1 LRRKLNQKLT
11 LTGSLK
17 LKKEVIILKEITKEI
32 GKQLLEILRLIFFI
46 PSGFL
51 AATIVK
57 FPLLL
62 IAQIQE
68 SMFGLKMDSWGT
80 HLWQT
85 LIFYVVCFLASIYA
99 KPKFLKSK
107 YFILAWSVLLG
118 FNAFI
123 FMSAL
128 PNPPYST
135 PIKIIID
142 AFAPIGVLIYLIKD
156 EKNDFFKLSK
166 TSNLPKE

>member
-1 LRRKLNQKLT
+1 M
-11 LTGSLK
+11 
-17 LKKEVIILKEITKEI
+17 KETTKEI
-32 GKQLLEILRLIFFI
+32 GKQLLEILRLIVFI
-46 PSGFL
+46 PAGFL
-51 AATIVK
+51 AGTIVK

-62 IAQIQE
+62 LARIQE

-85 LIFYVVCFLASIYA
+85 LIFYIVCFLASIYV

-107 YFILAWSVLLG
+107 YFILIWSVLLG
-118 FNAFI
+118 FNAFV

-142 AFAPIGVLIYLIKD
+142 AFTPIGVLIYLIKD
-156 EKNDFFKLSK
+156 EKNDVLKLSK
-166 TSNLPKE
+166 TGNLPKE

>member
-1 LRRKLNQKLT
+1 M
-11 LTGSLK
+11 
-17 LKKEVIILKEITKEI
+17 KETAKEI
-32 GKQLLEILRLIFFI
+32 GKQLLEILRLILFI
-46 PSGFL
+46 PTGFL
-51 AATIVK
+51 AGTLIK

-62 IAQIQE
+62 VARIQE

-85 LIFYVVCFLASIYA
+85 LIFYVVGFIASIYV

-142 AFAPIGVLIYLIKD
+142 AFVPIGVLIYLIKD
-156 EKNDFFKLSK
+156 EKNDFLQLSR
-166 TSNLPKE
+166 TNNSHEE

>member
-1 LRRKLNQKLT
+1 MKET
-11 LTGSLK
+11 A
-17 LKKEVIILKEITKEI
+17 KEV
-32 GKQLLEILRLIFFI
+32 GKKLLAIVRLMFFI
-46 PSGFL
+46 PAGFL
-51 AATIVK
+51 AGTIGK

-62 IAQIQE
+62 LARIQE

-85 LIFYVVCFLASIYA
+85 LIFYAVCFLASIYI

-142 AFAPIGVLIYLIKD
+142 AFAPIGVLIYLIVDKQ
-156 EKNDFFKLSK
+156 NDFLKLSK
-166 TSNLPKE
+166 TNNLPKEWRKYF

>member
-1 LRRKLNQKLT
+1 MKET
-11 LTGSLK
+11 A
-17 LKKEVIILKEITKEI
+17 KEV
-32 GKQLLEILRLIFFI
+32 GKKLLEIVRLIFFI
-46 PSGFL
+46 PAGFF
-51 AATIVK
+51 AGTIVK

-62 IAQIQE
+62 VARIQE
-68 SMFGLKMDSWGT
+68 SMFGLKMDGWGT
-80 HLWQT
+80 HQWQT
-85 LIFYVVCFLASIYA
+85 LIFYVVCFLASIYV

-142 AFAPIGVLIYLIKD
+142 AFAPIGVLIYLIVDKQ
-156 EKNDFFKLSK
+156 NDFLKLSK
-166 TSNLPKE
+166 TNNLPKE

>member
-1 LRRKLNQKLT
+1 MKET
-11 LTGSLK
+11 A
-17 LKKEVIILKEITKEI
+17 KEV
-32 GKQLLEILRLIFFI
+32 GKKLLEIVRFIFFI
-46 PSGFL
+46 PAGFL
-51 AATIVK
+51 AGTLVK

-62 IAQIQE
+62 LARIQE

-85 LIFYVVCFLASIYA
+85 LIFYVVCFLASIYV

-142 AFAPIGVLIYLIKD
+142 AFAPIGVLIYLIVDKQ
-156 EKNDFFKLSK
+156 NDFLKLSK
-166 TSNLPKE
+166 TNNSPKE

>member
-1 LRRKLNQKLT
+1 M
-11 LTGSLK
+11 
-17 LKKEVIILKEITKEI
+17 KETTKEI
-32 GKQLLEILRLIFFI
+32 GKQLLEILRLIVFI
-46 PSGFL
+46 PAGFL
-51 AATIVK
+51 AGTIVK

-62 IAQIQE
+62 LARIQE

-80 HLWQT
+80 LLWQT
-85 LIFYVVCFLASIYA
+85 LIFYIVCFCASIYV
-99 KPKFLKSK
+99 KPKFLKPK

-135 PIKIIID
+135 PIKIIVE
-142 AFAPIGVLIYLIKD
+142 AFAPIAVLIYLIKD
-156 EKNDFFKLSK
+156 EKNDVLKLSK

>member
-1 LRRKLNQKLT
+1 MKET
-11 LTGSLK
+11 A
-17 LKKEVIILKEITKEI
+17 KEV
-32 GKQLLEILRLIFFI
+32 GKQLLEILRLILFI
-46 PSGFL
+46 PTGFL
-51 AATIVK
+51 AGTLIK

-62 IAQIQE
+62 VARIQE

-85 LIFYVVCFLASIYA
+85 LIFYVVGFIASIYV

-135 PIKIIID
+135 PIKIIVE
-142 AFAPIGVLIYLIKD
+142 AFAPIAVLIYLIKD
-156 EKNDFFKLSK
+156 EKNDVLKLSK
-166 TSNLPKE
+166 TGNLPKE

>member
-1 LRRKLNQKLT
+1 M
-11 LTGSLK
+11 
-17 LKKEVIILKEITKEI
+17 KETTKEI
-32 GKQLLEILRLIFFI
+32 GKQLLEILRLIVFI
-46 PSGFL
+46 PAGFL
-51 AATIVK
+51 AGTIVK

-62 IAQIQE
+62 LARIQE

-85 LIFYVVCFLASIYA
+85 LIFYIVCFLASIYV

-118 FNAFI
+118 FNAFV

-142 AFAPIGVLIYLIKD
+142 AFTPIGVLIYLIKD
-156 EKNDFFKLSK
+156 EKNDVLKLSK

>member
-1 LRRKLNQKLT
+1 M
-11 LTGSLK
+11 
-17 LKKEVIILKEITKEI
+17 KETAREI
-32 GKQLLEILRLIFFI
+32 GKQLLEILKLILFI
-46 PSGFL
+46 PTGFL
-51 AATIVK
+51 AGTIVK

-62 IAQIQE
+62 IARIQE

-85 LIFYVVCFLASIYA
+85 LIFYIVCFLASIYV

-107 YFILAWSVLLG
+107 FFILAWSVLLG

-142 AFAPIGVLIYLIKD
+142 AFVPIGVLIYLIKD
-156 EKNDFFKLSK
+156 EKNDFLQLSR
-166 TSNLPKE
+166 TNNSHEE

>member
-1 LRRKLNQKLT
+1 MKET
-11 LTGSLK
+11 A
-17 LKKEVIILKEITKEI
+17 KEV
-32 GKQLLEILRLIFFI
+32 GKKLLEIVRLIFFI
-46 PSGFL
+46 PAGFL
-51 AATIVK
+51 AGTIVK

-62 IAQIQE
+62 VARIQE

-85 LIFYVVCFLASIYA
+85 LIFYVVCFLSSIYV

-142 AFAPIGVLIYLIKD
+142 AFAPIGVLIYLIVDKQ
-156 EKNDFFKLSK
+156 NDFLKLSK
-166 TSNLPKE
+166 TNNSPKE

>member
-1 LRRKLNQKLT
+1 M
-11 LTGSLK
+11 
-17 LKKEVIILKEITKEI
+17 KETAREI
-32 GKQLLEILRLIFFI
+32 GKQLLEILKLILFI
-46 PSGFL
+46 PTGFL
-51 AATIVK
+51 AGTIVK

-62 IAQIQE
+62 IARIQE

-85 LIFYVVCFLASIYA
+85 LIFYIVCFLASIYV
-99 KPKFLKSK
+99 KPKFLKFK
-107 YFILAWSVLLG
+107 FFILAWSVLLG

-142 AFAPIGVLIYLIKD
+142 AFVPIGVLIYLIKD
-156 EKNDFFKLSK
+156 EKNDFLQLGK
-166 TSNLPKE
+166 TNNSHKE

>member
-1 LRRKLNQKLT
+1 M
-11 LTGSLK
+11 
-17 LKKEVIILKEITKEI
+17 KETTKEI
-32 GKQLLEILRLIFFI
+32 GKQLLEILRLIVFI
-46 PSGFL
+46 PAGFL
-51 AATIVK
+51 AGTIVK

-62 IAQIQE
+62 LARIQE

-85 LIFYVVCFLASIYA
+85 LIFYIVCFLASIYV

-118 FNAFI
+118 FNAFV

-142 AFAPIGVLIYLIKD
+142 AFTHIGVLIYLIKD
-156 EKNDFFKLSK
+156 EKNDLLKLSK

>member
-1 LRRKLNQKLT
+1 M
-11 LTGSLK
+11 
-17 LKKEVIILKEITKEI
+17 KETRKEI
-32 GKQLLEILRLIFFI
+32 GKQLLEILRLIVFI
-46 PSGFL
+46 PAGFL
-51 AATIVK
+51 AGTIVK

-62 IAQIQE
+62 LARIQE

-85 LIFYVVCFLASIYA
+85 LIFYIVCLCASIYV

-118 FNAFI
+118 FNAFV

-142 AFAPIGVLIYLIKD
+142 AFTPIGVLIYLIVDKQ
-156 EKNDFFKLSK
+156 NDFLELSK
-166 TSNLPKE
+166 TNNLPKE

>member
-1 LRRKLNQKLT
+1 MKET
-11 LTGSLK
+11 A
-17 LKKEVIILKEITKEI
+17 KEV
-32 GKQLLEILRLIFFI
+32 GKKLLAIVRLMFFI
-46 PSGFL
+46 PAGFL
-51 AATIVK
+51 AGTIGK

-62 IAQIQE
+62 LARIQE

-85 LIFYVVCFLASIYA
+85 LIFYVVCFLASIYV

-142 AFAPIGVLIYLIKD
+142 AFAPIGVLIYLVVDKQ
-156 EKNDFFKLSK
+156 NDFLKLSK
-166 TSNLPKE
+166 TNNLPKE

>member
-1 LRRKLNQKLT
+1 MKET
-11 LTGSLK
+11 A
-17 LKKEVIILKEITKEI
+17 KEV
-32 GKQLLEILRLIFFI
+32 GKKLLEIVRLIFFI
-46 PSGFL
+46 PAGFL
-51 AATIVK
+51 AGTIVK

-62 IAQIQE
+62 VARIQE

-85 LIFYVVCFLASIYA
+85 LIFYVVCFLASIYV

-107 YFILAWSVLLG
+107 YFILVWSVLLG

-142 AFAPIGVLIYLIKD
+142 AFAPIGVLICLIVDKQ
-156 EKNDFFKLSK
+156 NDFLKLSK
-166 TSNLPKE
+166 TNNLPKE

>member
-1 LRRKLNQKLT
+1 M
-11 LTGSLK
+11 
-17 LKKEVIILKEITKEI
+17 KETAKGI
-32 GKQLLEILRLIFFI
+32 GKQLLEILRLILFI
-46 PSGFL
+46 PTGFL
-51 AATIVK
+51 AGTFIK

-62 IAQIQE
+62 LARIQE

-85 LIFYVVCFLASIYA
+85 LIFYIACFLASIYV

-107 YFILAWSVLLG
+107 FFILAWSVLLG

-128 PNPPYST
+128 PDPEYST
-135 PIKIIID
+135 RIKIIID

-156 EKNDFFKLSK
+156 QQNDFLRLSQRK
-166 TSNLPKE
+166 DN

>member
-1 LRRKLNQKLT
+1 M
-11 LTGSLK
+11 
-17 LKKEVIILKEITKEI
+17 KETAREI
-32 GKQLLEILRLIFFI
+32 GKQLLEILKLILFI
-46 PSGFL
+46 PTGFL
-51 AATIVK
+51 AGTIVK

-62 IAQIQE
+62 IARVQE

-85 LIFYVVCFLASIYA
+85 LIFYIVCFLASIYV

-107 YFILAWSVLLG
+107 FFILAWSVLLG

-142 AFAPIGVLIYLIKD
+142 AFVPIGVLIYLIKD
-156 EKNDFFKLSK
+156 EKNDFLQLSK
-166 TSNLPKE
+166 TNNSHEE

>member
-1 LRRKLNQKLT
+1 M
-11 LTGSLK
+11 
-17 LKKEVIILKEITKEI
+17 KETTKEI
-32 GKQLLEILRLIFFI
+32 GKQLLEILRLIVFI
-46 PSGFL
+46 PAGFL
-51 AATIVK
+51 AGTIVK

-62 IAQIQE
+62 LARIQE

-85 LIFYVVCFLASIYA
+85 LIFYIVCFLASIYV

-107 YFILAWSVLLG
+107 YFIFAWSVLLG
-118 FNAFI
+118 FNAFV

-142 AFAPIGVLIYLIKD
+142 AFTPIGVLIYLIKD
-156 EKNDFFKLSK
+156 EKNDLLKLSK

>member
-1 LRRKLNQKLT
+1 MKET
-11 LTGSLK
+11 T
-17 LKKEVIILKEITKEI
+17 KKI
-32 GKQLLEILRLIFFI
+32 GKQLLEILRLIVFI
-46 PSGFL
+46 PAGFL
-51 AATIVK
+51 AGTIVK

-62 IAQIQE
+62 LARIQE

-80 HLWQT
+80 LLWQT
-85 LIFYVVCFLASIYA
+85 LIFYIVCFCASIYV

-135 PIKIIID
+135 PIKIIVE
-142 AFAPIGVLIYLIKD
+142 AFAPIAVLIYLIKD
-156 EKNDFFKLSK
+156 EKNDVLKLSK

>member
-1 LRRKLNQKLT
+1 M
-11 LTGSLK
+11 
-17 LKKEVIILKEITKEI
+17 KETAKEI
-32 GKQLLEILRLIFFI
+32 GKQLLEILRLILFI
-46 PSGFL
+46 PTGFL
-51 AATIVK
+51 AGTIVK
-57 FPLLL
+57 FHLLL
-62 IAQIQE
+62 IARVQE

-85 LIFYVVCFLASIYA
+85 LIFYMVCFLASIYV

-128 PNPPYST
+128 PNPLYST

-156 EKNDFFKLSK
+156 EKNDFFKLIK

>member
-1 LRRKLNQKLT
+1 M
-11 LTGSLK
+11 
-17 LKKEVIILKEITKEI
+17 KETTKEI
-32 GKQLLEILRLIFFI
+32 GKQLLEILRLIVFI
-46 PSGFL
+46 PAGFL
-51 AATIVK
+51 AGTIVK

-62 IAQIQE
+62 LARIQE

-85 LIFYVVCFLASIYA
+85 LIFYIVCFLASIYV

-107 YFILAWSVLLG
+107 YFIFAWSVLLG
-118 FNAFI
+118 FNAFV

-142 AFAPIGVLIYLIKD
+142 AFTPIGVLIYLIKD
-156 EKNDFFKLSK
+156 ESIITNYNVLSIFAHTQKTFFKY
-166 TSNLPKE
+166 

>member
-1 LRRKLNQKLT
+1 M
-11 LTGSLK
+11 
-17 LKKEVIILKEITKEI
+17 KETTKEI
-32 GKQLLEILRLIFFI
+32 GKQLLEILRLIVFI
-46 PSGFL
+46 PAGFL
-51 AATIVK
+51 AGTIVK

-62 IAQIQE
+62 LARIQE

-80 HLWQT
+80 LLWQT
-85 LIFYVVCFLASIYA
+85 LIFYIVCFCASIYV
-99 KPKFLKSK
+99 KPKFSKPK

-135 PIKIIID
+135 PIKIIVE
-142 AFAPIGVLIYLIKD
+142 AFAPIAVLIYLIKD
-156 EKNDFFKLSK
+156 EKNDVLKLSK

>member
-1 LRRKLNQKLT
+1 M
-11 LTGSLK
+11 
-17 LKKEVIILKEITKEI
+17 KETVREI
-32 GKQLLEILRLIFFI
+32 GKQLLEILRLILFI
-46 PSGFL
+46 PTGFL
-51 AATIVK
+51 AGTIIK
-57 FPLLL
+57 FPALL
-62 IAQIQE
+62 IARIQE
-68 SMFGLKMDSWGT
+68 SMFGLNMDSWGT

-85 LIFYVVCFLASIYA
+85 LIFYVACFLASIYV

-107 YFILAWSVLLG
+107 FFILAWSVLLG

-156 EKNDFFKLSK
+156 DKNDLLRLSNREESTK
-166 TSNLPKE
+166 S

>member
-1 LRRKLNQKLT
+1 MKET
-11 LTGSLK
+11 A
-17 LKKEVIILKEITKEI
+17 KEV
-32 GKQLLEILRLIFFI
+32 GKKLLEIVRFIFFI
-46 PSGFL
+46 PAGFL
-51 AATIVK
+51 AGTIVK

-62 IAQIQE
+62 VARIQE

-85 LIFYVVCFLASIYA
+85 LIFYVVCFLASIYV

-142 AFAPIGVLIYLIKD
+142 AFAPIGVLIYLIVDKQ
-156 EKNDFFKLSK
+156 NDFLKLNE
-166 TSNLPKE
+166 TNNPPNE

>member
-1 LRRKLNQKLT
+1 M
-11 LTGSLK
+11 
-17 LKKEVIILKEITKEI
+17 KETAREI
-32 GKQLLEILRLIFFI
+32 GKQLLEILRLILFI
-46 PSGFL
+46 PTGFL
-51 AATIVK
+51 AGTIIK

-62 IAQIQE
+62 IARIQE
-68 SMFGLKMDSWGT
+68 SMFGLRMDSWGT

-85 LIFYVVCFLASIYA
+85 LIFYIACFLASIYV

-107 YFILAWSVLLG
+107 FFILAWSVLLG

-142 AFAPIGVLIYLIKD
+142 AFAPIGVLIYLIVDKQ
-156 EKNDFFKLSK
+156 NDFLKFSK
-166 TSNLPKE
+166 TNNLPKE

>member
-1 LRRKLNQKLT
+1 M
-11 LTGSLK
+11 
-17 LKKEVIILKEITKEI
+17 KETTKEI
-32 GKQLLEILRLIFFI
+32 GRQLLEILRLILFI
-46 PSGFL
+46 PTGFL
-51 AATIVK
+51 AGTFIK

-62 IAQIQE
+62 LARIQE

-85 LIFYVVCFLASIYA
+85 LIFYIVCFLASIYV

-107 YFILAWSVLLG
+107 FFILAWSVLLG

-142 AFAPIGVLIYLIKD
+142 AFAPIGVLIYLIVDKQ
-156 EKNDFFKLSK
+156 NDFLKLTNTNNS
-166 TSNLPKE
+166 SNE

>member
-1 LRRKLNQKLT
+1 
-11 LTGSLK
+11 
-17 LKKEVIILKEITKEI
+17 LKETTKEI
-32 GKQLLEILRLIFFI
+32 GKQLLEILRLILFI
-46 PSGFL
+46 PTGFL
-51 AATIVK
+51 AGTFIK

-62 IAQIQE
+62 LARIQE

-85 LIFYVVCFLASIYA
+85 LIFYIVCFLASIYV

-107 YFILAWSVLLG
+107 FFILAWSVLLG

-142 AFAPIGVLIYLIKD
+142 AFAPIGVLIYLIVDKQ
-156 EKNDFFKLSK
+156 NDFLKLTNTNNS
-166 TSNLPKE
+166 SNE

>member
-1 LRRKLNQKLT
+1 M
-11 LTGSLK
+11 
-17 LKKEVIILKEITKEI
+17 KETAKGI
-32 GKQLLEILRLIFFI
+32 GKQLLEILRLILFI
-46 PSGFL
+46 PTGFL
-51 AATIVK
+51 VATIVK
-57 FPLLL
+57 FPLLFL
-62 IAQIQE
+62 ARIEE

-85 LIFYVVCFLASIYA
+85 LIFYVVCFLASIYV

-107 YFILAWSVLLG
+107 FFILAWSVLLG

-128 PNPPYST
+128 PDPEYST
-135 PIKIIID
+135 RIKIIID

-156 EKNDFFKLSK
+156 QQNDFLRLSQRK
-166 TSNLPKE
+166 DN